1 MNRFGFVVALALAAV
16 VAVSGEPPV
25 RYRQPFSRGFGRLQ
39 QAPVFARQTAGY
51 DYPKP
56 SGYHYPEPE
65 QPFPLPEEPTFT
77 TTVAPTTTVVPTT
90 ELPTTTAAVDDY
102 DDNATEDPEA
112 ETVEANAVAARL
124 RAARQRSGQRSGQ
137 LRQAPRNNRL
147 SARLEALD
155 SQQQDQDQQ
164 RPIYLV
170 NIPESTLQRL
180 VLLNQA
186 QAAPVA
192 AAPFAAAVPVAP
204 SAPAQLQYA
213 PLPAAAP
220 LQATAPAAAFPW
232 AGHHQQVYITDAGL
246 VYAGK

>member
-65 QPFPLPEEPTFT
+65 QPFPLPEEQQPSFT
-77 TTVAPTTTVVPTT
+77 TTYAPTTTVVPTT

-112 ETVEANAVAARL
+112 ETVEATAVAARL
-124 RAARQRSGQRSGQ
+124 RAGR
-137 LRQAPRNNRL
+137 LRQAARRNNNRRP
-147 SARLEALD
+147 ARLEALD
-155 SQQQDQDQQ
+155 SQQQQNQDQQ

-192 AAPFAAAVPVAP
+192 AAPLAAAVPA
-204 SAPAQLQYA
+204 AAAQLQYA

-220 LQATAPAAAFPW
+220 LQASVPAAFPF
-232 AGHHQQVYITDAGL
+232 AGHQQVYITDAGL